1 MANIL
6 PTRKRVHSA
15 PTAQPEPEN
24 TLAFK
29 TGYWAGLEL
38 GEPSQLIDE
47 CCLRDQLDYRAGFNC
62 GQREVARA
70 LEDYKILQARERAAM
85 RRIEAS
91 EKRKKARGKGAVRRR
106 NKDYHDY
113 VPDKIFRKRD
123 KTLDDTAVAG

>member
-1 MANIL
+1 MAMIL
-6 PTRKRVHSA
+6 PTRKRAHSA

-38 GEPSQLIDE
+38 GEPSHLIDE

-85 RRIEAS
+85 LDRWGPCRIGRVVFEDVDG
-91 EKRKKARGKGAVRRR
+91 R
-106 NKDYHDY
+106 
-113 VPDKIFRKRD
+113 P
-123 KTLDDTAVAG
+123 L